1 MTGRLRPRLP
11 ATVVALGLA
20 SLLTDLSSE
29 MVYPLLPVF
38 LSDVLG
44 AGAVALGVVEGIAE
58 STAAFLKVA
67 SGRVAD
73 RVGRRKPLVVAG
85 YSISGVAR
93 PLIGLAS
100 AWPAVVGLRFAD
112 RIGKGVRTSP
122 RDALIA
128 DVTSPDLRGAAFG
141 LHRAMDHAGAV
152 AGPLVAA
159 GLLLV
164 YSIRT
169 VFLLA
174 AIPAAFVIVVL
185 TRWVRDPGHRRD
197 RADTAATRAPLDR
210 DLRRLLIAVGVFAL
224 GNSADA
230 FLILRFADLGMGAI
244 TVALLWAALHA
255 VKAAATLIGGRL
267 SDRIGR
273 KPMVLA
279 GWGVYVAVYTA
290 FAAASS
296 IGVLVGVFLAYGL
309 YFGLTE
315 PVERSWVA
323 AMAAPGARGTA
334 FGAYHGVIGIAA
346 LPASLVFG
354 TVYRIAGPGAAF
366 ALGAGL
372 AAVAAALL
380 LRVPERTSP

>member
-1 MTGRLRPRLP
+1 VTAGHHRRLP

-29 MVYPLLPVF
+29 MIYPLLPVF

-44 AGAVALGVVEGIAE
+44 AGAIALGVVEGIAE
-58 STAAFLKVA
+58 STAAFVKVA

-85 YSISGVAR
+85 YAISGAAR

-100 AWPAVVGLRFAD
+100 AWSAVVALRFAD
-112 RIGKGVRTSP
+112 RVGKGVRTSP

-128 DVTSPDLRGAAFG
+128 DVTPPSRRGAAFG

-159 GLLLV
+159 GLLLALP
-164 YSIRT
+164 IRT

-174 AIPAAFVIVVL
+174 AIPAVLVIAVL
-185 TRWVRDPGHRRD
+185 AAWVHDPGTGLDGEHSGVG
-197 RADTAATRAPLDR
+197 RAPLDPG
-210 DLRRLLIAVGVFAL
+210 LRRLLIAVGVFAL

-230 FLILRFADLGMGAI
+230 FLLLRFNDLGMGA
-244 TVALLWAALHA
+244 VAISLLWAALHA
-255 VKAAATLIGGRL
+255 VKMAATWIGGRL
-267 SDRIGR
+267 SDRVGR

-279 GWGVYVAVYTA
+279 GWGVYAAVYAA
-290 FAAASS
+290 FATVSGT
-296 IGVLVGVFLAYGL
+296 GVLVAVFLAYGV

-323 AMAAPGARGTA
+323 AMAAPTARGTA

-354 TVYRIAGPGAAF
+354 AVYRVAGPPAAF

-372 AAVAAALL
+372 AAAAAVLL
-380 LRVPERTSP
+380 VGIPERPSR